1 MKVKLP
7 SDNLTPGQ
15 LKQQSGPV
23 STYNLSGPMKWEDL
37 LALPDDLRKQYLE
50 KLRDEYKATQ
60 IMLAGML
67 GTSEG
72 TFRRYNKKWG
82 IKFPH
87 TGGNLPEKAKKRWR
101 AFLGGEET
109 LPAETTPAPAPI
121 EPKRVAADA
130 LPIQGT
136 LTFKGPAG
144 AALRTVYEVLG
155 EMPCNI
161 VISWDAKEE

>member
-23 STYNLSGPMKWEDL
+23 TTYNVKGPMKWEDL

-67 GTSEG
+67 GTTES

-82 IKFPH
+82 IKFKH
-87 TGGNLPEKAKKRWR
+87 TGGNMSEKDKKRWR
-101 AFLGGEET
+101 AFLGGEEP
-109 LPAETTPAPAPI
+109 LHIEAAPAPLPH
-121 EPKRVAADA
+121 EPNQVAAGP
-130 LPIQGT
+130 LPIHGN
-136 LTFKGPAG
+136 LAFKGPAG
-144 AALRTVYEVLG
+144 AALRKAYEVLG
-155 EMPCNI
+155 EMPCSI
-161 VISWDAKEE
+161 VISWDSEEA